1 MGETTDGDVRTT
13 TMTKATLLQKLF
25 VTACAATRTTNLATR
40 WTGAA
45 PFLPKLFVLRYANM
59 GGLDHTEF
67 ARQIR
72 QARSFR
78 DDRWCAHWDRIADQH
93 ARRATDLLRQLAG
106 DGTSVTYDLA
116 DPTAEE
122 ITTLASLIA
131 PAASLFAD
139 HGPQP
144 GQRFITSVVDRY
156 AQLAD
161 RDRMTLA
168 FNAIDAWVK
177 AITYYQISA
186 FPGHSSHRMRAYRRS
201 RKLFDTLITAI
212 APAIDITAE
221 HVEIPIAGGD
231 VVRGWLVLPSGPGPH
246 PVTLITNGLEGTV
259 QELAVGQLRYRASG
273 LAVFM
278 MEMPGSY
285 SYINPMGAASE
296 TIYHNVID
304 YLSADPRLDHGHIA
318 MVGVSFGGYW
328 AARMAAA
335 DDRLTCAIACGA
347 PTHHSFSGGSLGTPE
362 IIISA
367 LSDTLGAT
375 GPLHLLRSLK
385 ALSIQ
390 DRYAHIAI
398 PLLSING
405 DHDTLMAT
413 QDTIDLADT
422 APRGELLLY
431 PDDDHCAMRH
441 YRDWLDHSQNWLITH
456 LTAAR

>member
-1 MGETTDGDVRTT
+1 
-13 TMTKATLLQKLF
+13 MTAATLPQKLF

-72 QARSFR
+72 RARSFR
-78 DDRWCAHWDRIADQH
+78 DNRWCAHWDRIADQH
-93 ARRATDLLRQLAG
+93 ARRATDLLRELAG
-106 DGTSVTYDLA
+106 KSTAVTSDLA
-116 DPTAEE
+116 DPAAEE
-122 ITTLASLIA
+122 ITILASLIA
-131 PAASLFAD
+131 PAATLFAD

-144 GQRFITSVVDRY
+144 GQRFITTLVDRY
-156 AQLAD
+156 AKPAD
-161 RDRMTLA
+161 SVRITLA
-168 FNAIDAWVK
+168 FRAIDAWVK

-186 FPGHSSHRMRAYRRS
+186 FPGHSTQRMQAYRRS

-221 HVEIPIAGGD
+221 HIEISVPGGD

-246 PVTLITNGLEGTV
+246 PVALITNGLEGTV

-285 SYINPMGAASE
+285 SYTNPMGAASE
-296 TIYHNVID
+296 TIYHHVID
-304 YLSADPRLDHGHIA
+304 HLSADRRLDPDRIA

-335 DDRLTCAIACGA
+335 DDRLACAIACGA
-347 PTHHSFSGGSLGTPE
+347 PTDHSFSGGSLGTPE

-375 GPLHLLRSLK
+375 SPLHLLRTLK
-385 ALSIQ
+385 ALSIR
-390 DRYAHIAI
+390 DRYAHITI
-398 PLLSING
+398 PLLAING

-413 QDTIDLADT
+413 QDTIDLAGA

-441 YRDWLDHSQNWLITH
+441 YRDWLDHSQNWLIAH
-456 LTAAR
+456 LTAAT